1 MNMSRDYMLESIPP
15 KRHTILKS
23 AEGNHD

>member
-1 MNMSRDYMLESIPP
+1 MSRDYMLESIPP